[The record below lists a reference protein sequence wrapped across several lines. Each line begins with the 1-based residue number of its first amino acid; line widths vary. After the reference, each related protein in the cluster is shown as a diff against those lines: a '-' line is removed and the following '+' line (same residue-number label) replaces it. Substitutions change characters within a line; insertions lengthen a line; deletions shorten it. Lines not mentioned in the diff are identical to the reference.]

1 MARIFWGPHD
11 RPNRMLAR
19 RKMAPRGSGSPLRYA
34 PRRAADGARPW
45 PDAAA
50 RPSSAR
56 LPGSGSHHAPRTRQN
71 RNGSDQPVTNPPSA
85 SRVETMHAHLRI
97 RSGEVVTYDI
107 LRRALWPDRVP
118 KCWRDELGELATALR
133 RYLPDGCTITAIRG
147 KGYVLRT
154 PERRDRHPFGP
165 ISAAP
170 PIVARSL
177 RKPDDLALLR
187 AERRAD
193 AATRPPPRP
202 RACMCCRETFT
213 SSGPGNRLCDPCRR
227 RPDEIGDYSVRMPR

>member
-1 MARIFWGPHD
+1 
-11 RPNRMLAR
+11 
-19 RKMAPRGSGSPLRYA
+19 
-34 PRRAADGARPW
+34 
-45 PDAAA
+45 
-50 RPSSAR
+50 
-56 LPGSGSHHAPRTRQN
+56 
-71 RNGSDQPVTNPPSA
+71 
-85 SRVETMHAHLRI
+85 MHAHLRI

-133 RYLPDGCTITAIRG
+133 RYLPDGC
-147 KGYVLRT
+147 
-154 PERRDRHPFGP
+154 P

-202 RACMCCRETFT
+202 RACMCCSKTFT
-213 SSGPGNRLCDPCRR
+213 SSGPANRLCDACRR